1 MSEKLE
7 EVGERRLIERI
18 RERFKEKVPFLEA
31 GAGADDCAVVDFDA
45 LKGACLTEVKEEKAG
60 KGKAR
65 EACKMLVTTD
75 MLLKSSHFPEGITPF
90 QMGWSVVAVN
100 LSDIAAMGARPL
112 LLTVAIGLPE
122 GTEISFFDEILRG
135 ISACCEKY
143 QTVVVGGDIVK
154 SAEMTFS
161 GTCIG
166 FATHPLRRKGAK
178 VGDFV
183 CVTGT
188 LGDAALGMKVVRGEI
203 KLRDALASYAK
214 RALFQPE
221 PRVREGLLIASSGY
235 ATAMID
241 ISDGLAIS
249 LAELAAQNG
258 VGFEI
263 WEECVPVSEALK
275 ACEISKRE
283 RREIVFHFGGDYEL
297 LFTADASI
305 LEDNETLEMLKSEA
319 KVSII
324 GRVVP
329 KERGIYV
336 KDKSGKKEQIAERGY
351 QHF

>member
-45 LKGACLTEVKEEKAG
+45 LRGACLTEVKGKKAG

-100 LSDIAAMGARPL
+100 LSDIAAMGACPL

-188 LGDAALGMKVVRGEI
+188 LGDAALGMKVVRGKI

-249 LAELAAQNG
+249 LAELASQNG

-263 WEECVPVSEALK
+263 WEESVPVSEALK
-275 ACEISKRE
+275 ACEISKSE
-283 RREIVFHFGGDYEL
+283 RRELVFHFGGDYEL

-305 LEDNETLEMLKSEA
+305 LEDNKTLEMLKSEA

-336 KDKSGKKEQIAERGY
+336 KSERGEKEQIALKGY

>member
-1 MSEKLE
+1 
-7 EVGERRLIERI
+7 
-18 RERFKEKVPFLEA
+18 
-31 GAGADDCAVVDFDA
+31 
-45 LKGACLTEVKEEKAG
+45 
-60 KGKAR
+60 
-65 EACKMLVTTD
+65 

-143 QTVVVGGDIVK
+143 QTIVVGGDIVK

-188 LGDAALGMKVVRGEI
+188 LGDAALGMKVVRGEMN
-203 KLRDALASYAK
+203 LPAPLASYAK

-221 PRVREGLLIASSGY
+221 PRVREGLLIASSRY

-249 LAELAAQNG
+249 LAELASQNG

-263 WEECVPVSEALK
+263 WEESVPVSEALK
-275 ACEISKRE
+275 ACELSKSE
-283 RREIVFHFGGDYEL
+283 RRELIFHFGGDYEL

-305 LEDNETLEMLKSEA
+305 LEDNKTFEMLKREA

-336 KDKSGKKEQIAERGY
+336 KSEHGEKEQIALRGY

>member
-7 EVGERRLIERI
+7 EVGERGLIERI
-18 RERFKEKVPFLEA
+18 KERFKEKVPFLEA

-45 LKGACLTEVKEEKAG
+45 LKGVCLTEVKGKEAG
-60 KGKAR
+60 KGKVR

-263 WEECVPVSEALK
+263 WEESVPVSEALK
-275 ACEISKRE
+275 ACEISKSE
-283 RREIVFHFGGDYEL
+283 RRELVFHFGGDYEL

-305 LEDNETLEMLKSEA
+305 LEDNKTLEMLKSEA

-336 KDKSGKKEQIAERGY
+336 KSERGEKEQIALRGY

>member
-7 EVGERRLIERI
+7 KVGERGLIERI

-31 GAGADDCAVVDFDA
+31 GAGADDCAVVNFDA
-45 LKGACLTEVKEEKAG
+45 LKGACLTEVNGKKAG

-90 QMGWSVVAVN
+90 QIGWSVVAVN

-263 WEECVPVSEALK
+263 WEESVPVSEALK

-283 RREIVFHFGGDYEL
+283 RRELVFHFGGDYEL
-297 LFTADASI
+297 LFTAYASI
-305 LEDNETLEMLKSEA
+305 LEDIEMLKREA

-336 KDKSGKKEQIAERGY
+336 KSERGEKEQIALRGY